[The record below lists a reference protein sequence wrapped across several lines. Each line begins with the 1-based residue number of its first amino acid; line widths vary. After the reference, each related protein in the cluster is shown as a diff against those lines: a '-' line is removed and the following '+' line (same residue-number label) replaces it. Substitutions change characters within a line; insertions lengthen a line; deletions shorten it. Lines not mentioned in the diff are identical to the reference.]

1 MRELALPY
9 LTECLRLCWPKTRE
23 PHDWLI
29 PWRFPCNPK
38 SKRNAMENFRAHSKH
53 LHRIGDEW
61 AAIIFNYVTSNVCM
75 SMQDKKPTNCT
86 TSKCPW
92 AAAKCSGM
100 SSPILVAFTRAPRER
115 NISTSLRCPSLA
127 HQCSGLNPW
136 SSLPIKTRK
145 KIFNQSTFF
154 SHLNKFYPILSR
166 RKSILLKHLFICD
179 FVIVSIQKKAK

>member
-1 MRELALPY
+1 
-9 LTECLRLCWPKTRE
+9 
-23 PHDWLI
+23 
-29 PWRFPCNPK
+29 
-38 SKRNAMENFRAHSKH
+38 
-53 LHRIGDEW
+53 
-61 AAIIFNYVTSNVCM
+61 M
-75 SMQDKKPTNCT
+75 SMQDKKKPTNCT

-154 SHLNKFYPILSR
+154 SHLNKFHFILSR

-179 FVIVSIQKKAK
+179 FVIVSIQKKKQNKYPQYIFIIILHECHLFLTTHMSCMSHTVDTRVKNMCATE